1 MTHEEIVEKVFSN
14 IEDVIGEDPKA
25 VADEDLFELG
35 LLDSMAAVELI
46 MNLDDTFGIK
56 IPVSE
61 MEREDWNTP
70 NKIANSLEQLL

>member
-1 MTHEEIVEKVFSN
+1 MTHEEIVEKVFAN
-14 IEDVIGEDPKA
+14 IEDVIGEDPKT
-25 VADEDLFELG
+25 VVDEDLFELG

-70 NKIANSLEQLL
+70 NKIAASLEKLL